1 MMKEIKYLK
10 KPVLGLER
18 WLSGKGITK
27 PDDLKLIHRTHA
39 VEGENRLRS
48 RPLSSTCAYTYTP
61 STHRI
66 FLSLLNF

>member
-27 PDDLKLIHRTHA
+27 PDDLKLIHGTHMA
-39 VEGENRLRS
+39 EEENRL
-48 RPLSSTCAYTYTP
+48 LQVV
-61 STHRI
+61 
-66 FLSLLNF
+66 L